1 MEGRVIVLQE
11 DIALREFVLVHGWY
25 QERCRRRDQLRRGT
39 GSGERGEM

>member
-1 MEGRVIVLQE
+1 MGGSVLVLQG
-11 DIALREFVLVHGWY
+11 DTALRECVLVNGWY